1 MGIRLSSAIRLHYL
15 RSLFGQTIHVLD
27 SMPSGAAASTITATA
42 NVLQLGISEKLGVF
56 IEFVATI
63 IASVVV
69 AFTYNWE
76 LTLVTSSV
84 ILFIFCVLGVLLPFI
99 LKGHARMTR
108 VRYGSAPAQP
118 RIRAN
123 PTANSGRGKSQLGC
137 QRDIWWYSDDHG
149 VRRGGAHH
157 PKVCPLGAG
166 SKEAWPIYCTINR
179 PSVWLD
185 CKSGRPDFRRFGC

>member
-15 RSLFGQTIHVLD
+15 QSLFGQTIHVLD

-99 LKGHARMTR
+99 LKGHGRMTK
-108 VRYGSAPAQP
+108 VRHSSRPCTF
-118 RIRAN
+118 RLVL
-123 PTANSGRGKSQLGC
+123 TSGR
-137 QRDIWWYSDDHG
+137 Y
-149 VRRGGAHH
+149 
-157 PKVCPLGAG
+157 P
-166 SKEAWPIYCTINR
+166 R
-179 PSVWLD
+179 PRQKPTRLPARLLAV
-185 CKSGRPDFRRFGC
+185 FG

>member
-56 IEFVATI
+56 LEFIATI
-63 IASVVV
+63 IASVAV
-69 AFTYNWE
+69 AFSYNWE

-99 LKGHARMTR
+99 LKGHGRMTKVGGQREIFR
-108 VRYGSAPAQP
+108 VTK
-118 RIRAN
+118 AN
-123 PTANSGRGKSQLGC
+123 PTARPR
-137 QRDIWWYSDDHG
+137 QRPT
-149 VRRGGAHH
+149 R
-157 PKVCPLGAG
+157 
-166 SKEAWPIYCTINR
+166 
-179 PSVWLD
+179 
-185 CKSGRPDFRRFGC
+185 